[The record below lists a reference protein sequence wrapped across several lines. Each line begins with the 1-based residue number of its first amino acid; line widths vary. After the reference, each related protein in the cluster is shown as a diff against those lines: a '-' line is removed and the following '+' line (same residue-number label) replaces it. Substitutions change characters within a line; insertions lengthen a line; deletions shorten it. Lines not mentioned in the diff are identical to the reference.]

1 MVSPEARLFCR
12 LDQMPGSDYAQKRL
26 QTLLELGLLEPESIP
41 IFDEATQTAAHVL
54 DAPICILGLL
64 DRDRLRIKSA
74 VGLSRIGLMNELAAS
89 RQLPRQESFC
99 THVVDSQQVLM
110 IPDATAEPAF
120 ANSVL
125 VQRYGIRSYLGVP
138 LLASNQQCLGTLAIL
153 GLVSHSFTSKE
164 AEMLQLIARWSISE
178 FERNRILTQTQVAQ
192 VPHLSSSTSSST
204 SSTSLSASSLA
215 PTGLTASTENSIAP
229 ASNSL
234 ASVKV
239 RLLSQMTQE
248 LCTPLTSVLGMAKV
262 LSQGIYGSLTE
273 KQKEYIEIIHHSG
286 QYLSALINE
295 VMELG
300 ALDDRSG
307 LSLMPIDIEMLCQ
320 QAIATLNQAAQRHNQ
335 QIQLTVEPGPRI
347 WLLDKDKV
355 RQMLYHLV
363 FSIIQT
369 SSPESII
376 RLHVSRRQNHLN
388 MTIWTSHPWLGEGL
402 PHVEVTATQIL
413 SQFKTANVTTAH
425 TTSWSDREVRSG
437 WEDGELGIQTAI
449 ETKPSHTVT
458 DSGAIANTR
467 QSLGITLSRQL
478 AELHGGS
485 IAVQG
490 SSAEGY
496 RYVIKLPHFTEQ
508 PSQE

>member
-12 LDQMPGSDYAQKRL
+12 LDQMPGSDYDQQRL
-26 QTLLELGLLEPESIP
+26 HTLLELGLLEPESIP

-110 IPDATAEPAF
+110 VPDATAEPAF

-125 VQRYGIRSYLGVP
+125 VQRYGIRSYLGAP
-138 LLASNQQCLGTLAIL
+138 LMASNQQCLGTLAIL
-153 GLVSHSFTSKE
+153 SLVPRSFTSKE
-164 AEMLQLIARWSISE
+164 AEILQLIARWSISE
-178 FERNRILTQTQVAQ
+178 FERNRILTQNQAVVQSLPVSPSLPAS
-192 VPHLSSSTSSST
+192 L
-204 SSTSLSASSLA
+204 STSLSAQSLTSSGLD
-215 PTGLTASTENSIAP
+215 PSTGNPIAAETP
-229 ASNSL
+229 SL

-248 LCTPLTSVLGMAKV
+248 LCTPLTSVMGMAKV

-300 ALDDRSG
+300 TLDDGSG
-307 LSLMPIDIEMLCQ
+307 LSLIPIDIEMLCQ

-376 RLHVSRRQNHLN
+376 RLHVSRRQSHLN

-425 TTSWSDREVRSG
+425 RTSWSDRDVRSG
-437 WEDGELGIQTAI
+437 WEDGELSIRAAM
-449 ETKPSHTVT
+449 EAKPSHTVA
-458 DSGAIANTR
+458 DSDAIANSR

-478 AELHGGS
+478 AKLHGGS

-496 RYVIKLPHFTEQ
+496 RYVIKLPHLTEQ